1 MGRDIRLALRR
12 LGATPLFTIFAILS
26 LAVGVAITTAVYS
39 IVDAVFLRGL
49 GIHEPDRVAV
59 IVTPYSGRL
68 LTGTV
73 SEPDFRDVQ
82 SAQTSFSHVAASA
95 TFVHRLA
102 LPSVTEMVIGES
114 VSGSY
119 FATLGVGAKLGRTI
133 QPSDDAGGGRV
144 VMLSDTLWRR
154 RFASDPRIVGAT
166 VAISGEPFE
175 IIGVAP
181 ASFSGPRGWLVGTQ
195 FWIPLGTESRLK
207 ESPGTAAPRATARDD
222 RRLTVFG
229 RLATEVTI
237 AAASAEMQTIA
248 ERLDESFP
256 PRFRGKGVGATDRPW
271 RAKTMAAISDDEDS
285 AVRRFGMT
293 LVALV
298 GLVLVVACTN
308 LGNLVLARGSTRL
321 RELAVRRA
329 LGASRWRLVREQCLE
344 SVMLAAGGAFAS
356 YVMFELLRVVM
367 DTEFSLAMPFGGPTT
382 LSFHPALNV
391 PALTIA
397 VSSLLIAL
405 VVFGLEPAIQLTRT
419 LTFAARSPAD
429 RPPDRIAAGAS
440 GFSCGGRSPSRP
452 GSSSS
457 PPCS

>member
-1 MGRDIRLALRR
+1 
-12 LGATPLFTIFAILS
+12 
-26 LAVGVAITTAVYS
+26 
-39 IVDAVFLRGL
+39 
-49 GIHEPDRVAV
+49 
-59 IVTPYSGRL
+59 
-68 LTGTV
+68 
-73 SEPDFRDVQ
+73 
-82 SAQTSFSHVAASA
+82 
-95 TFVHRLA
+95 
-102 LPSVTEMVIGES
+102 
-114 VSGSY
+114 
-119 FATLGVGAKLGRTI
+119 
-133 QPSDDAGGGRV
+133 
-144 VMLSDTLWRR
+144 MLSDTLWRR

-207 ESPGTAAPRATARDD
+207 ESPRTAAPRATARDD

-248 ERLDESFP
+248 ERLDELFP

-308 LGNLVLARGSTRL
+308 LGNLVLARGSARL

-367 DTEFSLAMPFGGPTT
+367 DTEFSLVAPHRARRLRPRAGDSADAHARRSRRARRRIGR
-382 LSFHPALNV
+382 
-391 PALTIA
+391 
-397 VSSLLIAL
+397 
-405 VVFGLEPAIQLTRT
+405 RT
-419 LTFAARSPAD
+419 AARPAPAASPAVAGRHRGRVLHHRHHVREVLD
-429 RPPDRIAAGAS
+429 RGGAA
-440 GFSCGGRSPSRP
+440 
-452 GSSSS
+452 
-457 PPCS
+457 